1 MSEEMS
7 QTGRQGQRGLV
18 LPEDKITLQQRVL
31 RVLCRVMVGWAL
43 LSFVVDEGIL
53 LVQETP
59 LFDMFGNLD
68 LFMVFLAR
76 SAIPLASFVAN
87 VAYAFLGA
95 IGARTP
101 SRITPFFAIA
111 FVSALLGGWDLASKI
126 SLGTAGLLYSVEVL
140 FVIVTA
146 CVAWQVKKTSYP
158 EDWYERKEAA
168 RERRIDAKRKARAAR
183 KRRC

>member
-1 MSEEMS
+1 MPEETS
-7 QTGRQGQRGLV
+7 QTGCQGQRGLI

-43 LSFVVDEGIL
+43 LSFIVDESVL
-53 LVQETP
+53 LVQGTP
-59 LFDMFGNLD
+59 LFDMPGNHD
-68 LFMVFLAR
+68 LLMTFLAR
-76 SAIPLASFVAN
+76 SVMPLASFVAN

-126 SLGTAGLLYSVEVL
+126 SLGTAGLLYSIEVL

-146 CVAWQVKKTSYP
+146 CVAWQVKKTTYP

-168 RERRIDAKRKARAAR
+168 RERRIDAKRKARAER
-183 KRRC
+183 KRRR

>member
-1 MSEEMS
+1 MPEKAS
-7 QTGRQGQRGLV
+7 QTGSRGQWGFI

-31 RVLCRVMVGWAL
+31 RVLCRVMMGWAL
-43 LSFVVDEGIL
+43 LSLVVDEGVL

-59 LFDMFGNLD
+59 LFDMPGNSD
-68 LFMVFLAR
+68 LFMAFLA
-76 SAIPLASFVAN
+76 SSVMPLVSFAAN

-126 SLGTAGLLYSVEVL
+126 SLGTASLLYSVEVL

-146 CVAWQVKKTSYP
+146 CVAWQVKKTTYP
-158 EDWYERKEAA
+158 EDWYERKEVA
-168 RERRIDAKRKARAAR
+168 RERRKDAKRKARAER
-183 KRRC
+183 KRCR